1 MGQSGARWEIHELD
15 PTSGPMAG
23 LPAMRSQ
30 TEIMRKAST
39 SSCEKDRGGGGGRF
53 VRDRSDVQQRHASNS
68 DEPG

>member
-39 SSCEKDRGGGGGRF
+39 SSCEKDRGGGGGQVCAGSFGCTTKARF
-53 VRDRSDVQQRHASNS
+53 
-68 DEPG
+68 